1 MFSNIYISALWSP
14 PVNPAGNT
22 FPNSRMKYSF
32 VCKWRGVGVGGGN
45 YRDFLKWDGGVFRSI
60 SYNNYPF
67 LYNFGQKSTKKR
79 CGICSTKLTTYTL
92 ECHQCFSLFSCFQ
105 CFFDALVNFAQISYL
120 FLEFTVLVW
129 AGKYPPSIF
138 WLVHL
143 FAFILLAFL
152 LQWKFRFSILNL

>member
-1 MFSNIYISALWSP
+1 M
-14 PVNPAGNT
+14 
-22 FPNSRMKYSF
+22 
-32 VCKWRGVGVGGGN
+32 
-45 YRDFLKWDGGVFRSI
+45 GVFLGQSPI
-60 SYNNYPF
+60 IIQWTWGVFPPKFAVWPHPPPPPPTPF
-67 LYNFGQKSTKKR
+67 LYNFGQRSTKKR
-79 CGICSTKLTTYTL
+79 CGICSTKLPINTL
-92 ECHQCFSLFSCFQ
+92 ERHQCFSLFSCFQ